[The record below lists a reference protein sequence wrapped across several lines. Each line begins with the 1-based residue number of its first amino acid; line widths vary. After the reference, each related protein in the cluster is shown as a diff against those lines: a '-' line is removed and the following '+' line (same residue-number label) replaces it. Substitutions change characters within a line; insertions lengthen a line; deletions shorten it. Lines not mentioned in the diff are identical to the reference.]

1 LKRRAALAPEALQQW
16 LVSKEFHMS
25 KVVKARP
32 AIARNDSAVPPHL
45 DHMGSNAGYRAGTSG
60 LVAVD
65 ADPDDAVT

>member
-1 LKRRAALAPEALQQW
+1 LKRRGALAPEALQRW

-32 AIARNDSAVPPHL
+32 AIARNGSAVPPHL
-45 DHMGSNAGYRAGTSG
+45 DLMGGNAGNRARTSG
-60 LVAVD
+60 LVAII